1 MCIWGVRGAQ
11 AGWRAH
17 EQCSRLWRATAGW
30 PPARFLAFP
39 CTSVSHIHASFS
51 AAAAPRP
58 FMFPPVE
65 NMGQVAVRIEE
76 LTHGYNGDKLFQDAG
91 GGSGSKHTV
100 AALQLPWA
108 AAQPP
113 PHARLLWF
121 LTVFRFAPPPG
132 QIWSSSV
139 ASVWPSL
146 GPTVCIRLGAECCG
160 WRQAGLLQPRLTAA
174 MRQLLASSLACA
186 PTGRPLSFSCDR
198 CRKEHA
204 AAPADGPREAAGGH
218 RWAALPTRAP
228 LRA

>member
-1 MCIWGVRGAQ
+1 
-11 AGWRAH
+11 
-17 EQCSRLWRATAGW
+17 
-30 PPARFLAFP
+30 
-39 CTSVSHIHASFS
+39 
-51 AAAAPRP
+51 
-58 FMFPPVE
+58 MFPPVE

-91 GGSGSKHTV
+91 GGSGNKHAA
-100 AALQLPWA
+100 AALQLFLGCCTNGPA
-108 AAQPP
+108 FPP
-113 PHARLLWF
+113 AFVPDC
-121 LTVFRFAPPPG
+121 VFRCAPPPG

-160 WRQAGLLQPRLTAA
+160 WRQAGMLQARLAAA
-174 MRQLLASSLACA
+174 MRQLLASSLAHA
-186 PTGRPLSFSCDR
+186 PTCRPLSFSCDR